1 MSKLDIVISEF
12 EDRISDYNEVTK
24 FLNISDSALFRIDVA
39 IDTILQKIDSFNNSD
54 INTEVLSDIIEN
66 RGD

>member
-24 FLNISDSALFRIDVA
+24 FLNISDSALFRIDAA